1 MLHLCRPTWV
11 STGQTVLALAPSTS
25 YSQVSPQPF
34 TQDWPMVLGGPFGLP
49 TQLKTRPPLHL
60 KQVKVGE
67 RLRCLGSSAPAP
79 PQGREQPGRE
89 VMEAPLDLNSGKQ
102 IPKATGDVVL
112 SCALQSGLWRSHV
125 KVWSFLRERESRA
138 MDSVWL
144 NRSTSLMP
152 ILQLFSCDLFS
163 DLFVFSLRNS
173 VEAVLHHTSLHGG
186 VIC

>member
-1 MLHLCRPTWV
+1 
-11 STGQTVLALAPSTS
+11 VLEQLSFSSTS
-25 YSQVSPQPF
+25 RLRAARQ
-34 TQDWPMVLGGPFGLP
+34 GGYGSSFGLEQWETDP
-49 TQLKTRPPLHL
+49 KSHRGCGSVLCSPKWT
-60 KQVKVGE
+60 VKITCEGMKFFE
-67 RLRCLGSSAPAP
+67 R
-79 PQGREQPGRE
+79 E
-89 VMEAPLDLNSGKQ
+89 
-102 IPKATGDVVL
+102 T
-112 SCALQSGLWRSHV
+112 
-125 KVWSFLRERESRA
+125 ESRA